1 MTVLKEGV
9 VGGALNLYFIY
20 KFLRILTTPFASTEA
35 FKLGI
40 IDEKGKIL
48 KKKSRLKTIEEKEA
62 YTMMHRLVWKL
73 KRLMEKVPFGKTRLA
88 SYAAALWLIKEENEF
103 DGTDQELQESFLSFL
118 ETDWE
123 SDALILKENYEG
135 DLDKKTFSNLREDHM
150 KPDKKGHNLPP
161 HLAKFFDKKG
171 NLKKDAADRIRK
183 GRKQRGVKITDRT
196 PDWMFGEE
204 APPGWEGVVKA
215 MKKKKNID
223 NPYALAWHMHNKGMK
238 PHIPE
243 ELGGIME
250 EILDEKRKSLKNTK
264 DVGMEC
270 QECGKKFRAKL
281 STLEYGRTKCP
292 KCKST
297 DLDFQF
303 GEEVE
308 IEDEGYGGTA
318 KRLKAKK
325 KLKAMGM
332 TSKKNKVGGYVEEVE
347 LDEANK
353 KARNKAADEIDAIAN
368 KGGAEAPT
376 LFSLASKLRKG
387 THSTTGLKLSKPVA
401 SILKKYGIKEELD
414 EVFNVGRMKDEVL
427 LAFINKLDPDERMG
441 QAAAMKLKAA
451 KKEARKRG
459 LKVEADEK
467 LVYKLKIKPKKVKK
481 FKDLRL
487 YAKSPSKKKSSS
499 SSPHVPAFG
508 ISRKGGYGAGHGYGK
523 RGGGPLMFGEDT
535 APGEPE
541 DKIAEK
547 IYSILAKN
555 GIKNPEFREGNLYV
569 PKKDVKK
576 ANVVL
581 KKAGM
586 LKHFNGLI
594 GEAKYYNPSARD
606 LKDYER
612 WAKTQKAIGPRPVL
626 DIEDIEQW
634 TMEIYKGIKAGW
646 KSVGKS
652 TLGGDENVAIM
663 IKVTVE
669 PEKEWPNKILQNA
682 SYGMIRIAT
691 DGTMQMFASGHK
703 LKNMRKTKIKT
714 PRDIIKKIN
723 DWIKSVSEE
732 IAPHAKVM
740 AKQGDS
746 AKKIK
751 AMHPEIT
758 DDELKDLGVS
768 ETVTTFKNFIT
779 EGRPALDPDYV
790 PPRTTTDAMRAKL
803 LSTQQKL
810 YSAKDIES
818 MARKYK
824 VKLDGPPV
832 GGKSWDGDWEIAL
845 KNGINLSYEYGKN
858 MTNIKGWK
866 FKPKAIKKYIGKYGN
881 HSDTPRDYA
890 PMGGKVLVGGLEAA
904 FEVISEEAELN
915 ERKYNWAVIDTA
927 DKNRVQ
933 ALTSDE
939 KGARDSVK
947 SSTISK
953 HDYHYGKD
961 PKTLKVV
968 KLKKAHKD
976 NDIGDPLKEEAP
988 TNSVA
993 SGNVNLDPHLKKLK
1007 RKNAKVQTETF
1018 AGQKVFVVAP
1028 ERFYDSRLGKSR
1040 YLRYEKFVGND
1051 KLGEAIRK
1059 YGRENPKSAI
1069 ILKNSVNG
1077 AMLYLKY
1084 GRK

>member
-9 VGGALNLYFIY
+9 VDGALNLYFIY

-48 KKKSRLKTIEEKEA
+48 KKKSRLKTIAEKDA

-73 KRLMEKVPFGKTRLA
+73 KRLMEKVPFGKSRLA
-88 SYAAALWLIKEENEF
+88 SYAAALWLIKEEKKF

-123 SDALILKENYEG
+123 NDALILKENYEG
-135 DLDKKTFSNLREDHM
+135 DLDKKTFSNLREGH
-150 KPDKKGHNLPP
+150 KKGHLPP

-171 NLKKDAADRIRK
+171 NLKKDAADRVRK

-196 PDWMFGEE
+196 PDWMFPEE
-204 APPGWEGVVKA
+204 APPGWEGTVKA

-243 ELGGIME
+243 EFTGENMKSFKELE
-250 EILDEKRKSLKNTK
+250 EAVLANRDYKY
-264 DVGMEC
+264 D
-270 QECGKKFRAKL
+270 GKVVK
-281 STLEYGRTKCP
+281 
-292 KCKST
+292 
-297 DLDFQF
+297 
-303 GEEVE
+303 
-308 IEDEGYGGTA
+308 I
-318 KRLKAKK
+318 
-325 KLKAMGM
+325 
-332 TSKKNKVGGYVEEVE
+332 SKKNFRKVHKDFKGTTKGKETMLVLDPKSGGTILVPVQFEEVE
-347 LDEANK
+347 LDEAAAFHLYPK
-353 KARNKAADEIDAIAN
+353 RNKVGDEIEKLAS
-368 KGGAEAPT
+368 KGGAEADK
-376 LFSLASKLRKG
+376 LFVIATALQKGRIPNKFIRELSPKRK
-387 THSTTGLKLSKPVA
+387 
-401 SILKKYGIKEELD
+401 KEVHAIMKDFGWKELPEEAELD
-414 EVFNVGRMKDEVL
+414 EVFNVGKMSDKKLKD
-427 LAFINKLDPDERMG
+427 FIGQFDPDERMG
-441 QAAAMKLKAA
+441 QAAAMRLKAA
-451 KKEARKRG
+451 RKEAQKRG
-459 LKVEADEK
+459 MKLEEVEFVEEVDANEK

-481 FKDLRL
+481 LKDLRL
-487 YAKSPSKKKSSS
+487 YANPAGKRKSTSKGSTGYSKYSDTSKGFSFGKSKKTKD
-499 SSPHVPAFG
+499 FG
-508 ISRKGGYGAGHGYGK
+508 YVH
-523 RGGGPLMFGEDT
+523 FGTELDGDQEIKETT

-594 GEAKYYNPSARD
+594 GEGMKFTPSARD

-612 WAKTQKAIGPRPVL
+612 WLKTQKGIGPRPVL
-626 DIEDIEQW
+626 DVKDIEQW

-646 KSVGKS
+646 KSVSKS
-652 TLGGDENVAIM
+652 TLGGDANVAIM

-669 PEKEWPNKILQNA
+669 PEKDWPHKILHNA
-682 SYGMIRIAT
+682 SYGMIRIAA
-691 DGTMQMFASGHK
+691 DGTMEMFASGHK

-723 DWIKSVSEE
+723 TWIKSVSEE
-732 IAPHAKVM
+732 VDPHVKVM
-740 AKQGDS
+740 IKKGDS

-790 PPRTTTDAMRAKL
+790 PPRTQTDAMKAKL
-803 LSTQQKL
+803 LSTQKRL

-824 VKLDGPPV
+824 VKLEGVPV
-832 GGKSWDGDWEIAL
+832 GGKSWGGDWEIAL
-845 KNGINLSYEYGKN
+845 RNGVNLSYEYGPN
-858 MTNIKGWK
+858 STYIKGWK
-866 FKPKAIKKYIGKYGN
+866 FNRKAIKSYIEKYAN
-881 HSDTPRDYA
+881 EHETPRDYA

-904 FEVISEEAELN
+904 FQVISEGSWKPGEYEIKDDKGKVLLRVKGGGKAQRHVDKLMQSGDYKSLTVEL
-915 ERKYNWAVIDTA
+915 V
-927 DKNRVQ
+927 
-933 ALTSDE
+933 
-939 KGARDSVK
+939 
-947 SSTISK
+947 
-953 HDYHYGKD
+953 
-961 PKTLKVV
+961 
-968 KLKKAHKD
+968 
-976 NDIGDPLKEEAP
+976 KEEAP
-988 TNSVA
+988 ANSVA
-993 SGNVNLDPHLKKLK
+993 SGNVNLDPFKKK

-1018 AGQKVFVVAP
+1018 AGQKVFVVSP

-1040 YLRYEKFVGND
+1040 YVRYEKFVGND
-1051 KLGEAIRK
+1051 KLGEAIRQ
-1059 YGRENPKSAI
+1059 YGRQNPKSAI

-1077 AMLYLKY
+1077 AMIYLKY